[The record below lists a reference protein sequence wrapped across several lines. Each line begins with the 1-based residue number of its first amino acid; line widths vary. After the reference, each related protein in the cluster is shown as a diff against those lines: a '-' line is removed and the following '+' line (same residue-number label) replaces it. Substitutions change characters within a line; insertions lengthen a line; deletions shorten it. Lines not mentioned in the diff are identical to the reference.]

1 MEALGAVADECE
13 AVRRTIGVF
22 LRWAER
28 SQQTPD
34 RTSGIAWLR
43 AVSERLE
50 PERLASVKACL
61 ATWFHLTGG
70 ARVGKQSWVGQP
82 AGQSAGGRISGEA
95 ASWREAGERLNGY
108 LACKSYS
115 RNTVTCYLGWARRF
129 FRWCRQ
135 SGKDLPEVAASDIRG
150 FLEWLAST
158 GVVAKTQNQALNA
171 LISFFRHGIGKEP
184 GEFGSYLR
192 ARVTRR
198 LPVVLNRKEAAA
210 VINDLEGRSRP
221 MWLLAGVMLGAGLR
235 LREALELRVHDLDLE
250 RGTIT
255 VRRGKGDKDRV
266 SVLPERI
273 RAGLTAHLA
282 DRRAQFERGLGKG
295 KAMGPCRDHRL
306 TGEEVWSGGRLL
318 GCRFR
323 EFGGLGGFGFCGRGR
338 GCFLGSLRFG
348 GRCCGWLWF
357 LEEGRGS
364 DGALGVERSRIG
376 GGSGWFSEEGR
387 RRDFAG
393 DSEGWGCGGVR
404 WGVGGSWGGGGSFR
418 DELDEGGGRLADLV
432 IDAVLGFL
440 ADGAGG
446 EGGGGEDAVVEL
458 LGSLGVTGCPFE
470 VAESEEGEGCVDGG
484 VGSCFGGYFF
494 QLAGGSFLVW
504 GLEEVV
510 ADAEFGEAAEG
521 VIGEAGD
528 EILEGIDGF
537 AGAVGAE
544 EAGGEDE
551 GVTACGLGAVGIG
564 GRFEVGYGFC
574 ADEAEGGFLLLMIG
588 PETVPPVGEG
598 AEEGEGRDQDD
609 FRFMA
614 EEG

>member
-13 AVRRTIGVF
+13 AVRRIVGIF

-28 SQQTPD
+28 RHRTPD
-34 RTSGIAWLR
+34 RTAGIAWLR

-50 PERLASVKACL
+50 PERRACVKTCL

-82 AGQSAGGRISGEA
+82 ASQSAGGSISGEA

-184 GEFGSYLR
+184 GEIGSYLR

-282 DRRAQFERGLGKG
+282 DRRAQFERDLDMGAGYVPLPGGLARKKPGAARSWAWQYVFG
-295 KAMGPCRDHRL
+295 GQNLIVESA
-306 TGEEVWSGGRLL
+306 TGHLIRWHVHENTVGRLL
-318 GCRFR
+318 GESARR
-323 EFGGLGGFGFCGRGR
+323 CGVLRQVT
-338 GCFLGSLRFG
+338 CHSLRHTFAT
-348 GRCCGWLWF
+348 LA
-357 LEEGRGS
+357 LENGTDIRT
-364 DGALGVERSRIG
+364 LQ
-376 GGSGWFSEEGR
+376 
-387 RRDFAG
+387 
-393 DSEGWGCGGVR
+393 
-404 WGVGGSWGGGGSFR
+404 
-418 DELDEGGGRLADLV
+418 
-432 IDAVLGFL
+432 
-440 ADGAGG
+440 
-446 EGGGGEDAVVEL
+446 EL
-458 LGSLGVTGCPFE
+458 LGHNDVSTTMIYTHVMNRPG
-470 VAESEEGEGCVDGG
+470 
-484 VGSCFGGYFF
+484 
-494 QLAGGSFLVW
+494 
-504 GLEEVV
+504 VV
-510 ADAEFGEAAEG
+510 ARSPLDGLAA
-521 VIGEAGD
+521 
-528 EILEGIDGF
+528 
-537 AGAVGAE
+537 
-544 EAGGEDE
+544 
-551 GVTACGLGAVGIG
+551 
-564 GRFEVGYGFC
+564 
-574 ADEAEGGFLLLMIG
+574 
-588 PETVPPVGEG
+588 
-598 AEEGEGRDQDD
+598 
-609 FRFMA
+609 
-614 EEG
+614 